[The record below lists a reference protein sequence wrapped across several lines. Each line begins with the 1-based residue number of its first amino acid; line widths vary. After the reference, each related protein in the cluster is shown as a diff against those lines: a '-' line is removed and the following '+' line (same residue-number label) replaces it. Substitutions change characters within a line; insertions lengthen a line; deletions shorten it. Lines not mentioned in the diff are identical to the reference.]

1 LNIQNVHPIPDGG
14 FNFTRGMGMLVDM
27 SHIGFGWRSRRYAA
41 IIDNGQVQHMFIEP
55 EASDTDPDPYGES
68 SPENVMK
75 YLKDKNA

>member
-1 LNIQNVHPIPDGG
+1 
-14 FNFTRGMGMLVDM
+14 
-27 SHIGFGWRSRRYAA
+27 
-41 IIDNGQVQHMFIEP
+41 MFIEP